1 MFGKR
6 NTNNTSEFGR
16 KLNNG
21 GVRTFGTKGSNI
33 KIGITPGPNPDAYK
47 KPILEK

>member
-21 GVRTFGTKGSNI
+21 GTRTFGTKGSNI
-33 KIGITPGPNPDAYK
+33 KVGVTPGPSADGIK
-47 KPILEK
+47 KPMLEK